1 MDISKVGVVGCGLM
15 GSGIAEVSAKG
26 GFTVVVREVNDDV
39 LEAGR
44 GRIERSMGRAVEKEK
59 LTAEDADATFAR
71 TVELLGLPVTEVC
84 YCPHPAF
91 PAGCFCRKP
100 MPGIGVYLRRKYDL
114 AADHLVM
121 VGDMDSDRKFA
132 ETIGATYHDSD
143 AFFASA

>member
-59 LTAEDADATFAR
+59 LTAEDRDAAWEKLAFTTDVNDFYPAVVCISWSPR
-71 TVELLGLPVTEVC
+71 LRSKRDGLFGPPRAWSTAALFLKPRSAACRSDKFGMQNSERG
-84 YCPHPAF
+84 F
-91 PAGCFCRKP
+91 PAPSCG
-100 MPGIGVYLRRKYDL
+100 
-114 AADHLVM
+114 AA
-121 VGDMDSDRKFA
+121 
-132 ETIGATYHDSD
+132 
-143 AFFASA
+143 